1 MSNIVAGIKNC
12 EMITDLLNDIIRD
25 SGKIDINNSTIWQG
39 FLHQPEVDNTF
50 WEDTL
55 TALETLMEH
64 APDAFSATNK
74 TQIWDARSVFNQYK
88 DRHLRVL
95 DTKQDGMSLKTYAW
109 KTIMTTR
116 EVINAINGVD
126 LPNSDASRTKQ
137 PA

>member
-25 SGKIDINNSTIWQG
+25 TGKIDINNSTIWQG

-74 TQIWDARSVFNQYK
+74 TQIWDARSAFDQYK
-88 DRHLRVL
+88 QQHPRVW
-95 DTKQDGMSLKTYAW
+95 DSKVAGKSQKGYAW

-126 LPNSDASRTKQ
+126 LPNK
-137 PA
+137 